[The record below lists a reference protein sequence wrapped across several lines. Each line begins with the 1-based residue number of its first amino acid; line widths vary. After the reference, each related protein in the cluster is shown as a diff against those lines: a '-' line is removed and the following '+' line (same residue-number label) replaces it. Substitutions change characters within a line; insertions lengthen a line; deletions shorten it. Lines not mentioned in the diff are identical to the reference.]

1 MLLDDKDMFERAG
14 GQGYESYGIHP
25 VGGALVIVRPD
36 GYVGMVAPFECVG
49 DLGQY
54 FGSFMKT

>member
-1 MLLDDKDMFERAG
+1 MFERAG